1 MCKIFNF
8 LKLSHFFGKPKK
20 ESVLDINTV
29 SKAEEKASAESLDTA
44 KLCALIDA
52 IYVQDGVIR
61 AKYPIVCCGDIT
73 ALKND

>member
-20 ESVLDINTV
+20 ESVLDSNTV
-29 SKAEEKASAESLDTA
+29 SEVVEKSSAESLDTA
-44 KLCALIDA
+44 KLCALQDA
-52 IYVQDGVIR
+52 IYVQNGVIR

-73 ALKND
+73 AFKK

>member
-8 LKLSHFFGKPKK
+8 LKLSHFFGKQKK
-20 ESVLDINTV
+20 ESVLDSNTIY
-29 SKAEEKASAESLDTA
+29 KAEEKASAESLDTA

-73 ALKND
+73 ALKK

>member
-20 ESVLDINTV
+20 ESGLDSNTLKV
-29 SKAEEKASAESLDTA
+29 EEKASFERLDMV
-44 KLCALIDA
+44 KLCALQDA

-73 ALKND
+73 AFKK